1 MGRRLRG
8 GASTRGGRGRGRGQ
22 SASATS
28 RAKDSTT
35 PAAEPKG
42 PPVKLKI
49 NMSIGRGQQSAARP
63 SVIDFDQLHEQQ
75 AEEDEEEELP
85 VAEPADGARRS
96 GRDRKPPKLDD
107 YYVGSEMEDQFTSSA
122 PKADGDDNYES
133 SPPAR
138 KWRGSALTLHRNC
151 MLTKNSRYR
160 PVPPATR
167 TACVISQAP
176 PLSQV
181 QLQTLPSPSHRALR
195 YL

>member
-1 MGRRLRG
+1 
-8 GASTRGGRGRGRGQ
+8 
-22 SASATS
+22 
-28 RAKDSTT
+28 
-35 PAAEPKG
+35 
-42 PPVKLKI
+42 
-49 NMSIGRGQQSAARP
+49 MSIGRGQQSAARP

-138 KWRGSALTLHRNC
+138 KWR
-151 MLTKNSRYR
+151 
-160 PVPPATR
+160 
-167 TACVISQAP
+167 
-176 PLSQV
+176 
-181 QLQTLPSPSHRALR
+181 
-195 YL
+195 